1 MHNQLFIV
9 VLVIYS
15 TLLSR
20 SIPYY
25 PTTHYFQICE
35 NPLLHDGFWFLCV
48 ILGGKDDT
56 PTILK
61 SA

>member
-25 PTTHYFQICE
+25 PTSKYVKIPYTMVS
-35 NPLLHDGFWFLCV
+35 GFCV
-48 ILGGKDDT
+48 
-56 PTILK
+56 
-61 SA
+61 SY

>member
-1 MHNQLFIV
+1 MHNRLFIV

-25 PTTHYFQICE
+25 PTPKYVKIPYYYYTMVS
-35 NPLLHDGFWFLCV
+35 GFCV
-48 ILGGKDDT
+48 
-56 PTILK
+56 
-61 SA
+61 SY